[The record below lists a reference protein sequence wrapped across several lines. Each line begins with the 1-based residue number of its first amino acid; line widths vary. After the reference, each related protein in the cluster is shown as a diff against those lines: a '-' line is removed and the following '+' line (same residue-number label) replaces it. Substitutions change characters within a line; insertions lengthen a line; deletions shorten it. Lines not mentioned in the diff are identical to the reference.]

1 MVKKDKFGNV
11 HTPGLPYARGELVTS
26 TQDDIAKLR
35 NAWTVIRQRVT
46 EHGRDAVFNLT
57 GLERSLRCESEDLD
71 LLDDELAPALH
82 MERLQTLALDHLGGI
97 PGKHDIAV
105 MNRQTGA
112 LLAATLVLVS
122 PGDTVIGVSPSYSH
136 PCVTRAAAR
145 AGAHFVD
152 TVGSNELEQ
161 ALAQAQK
168 VSLVVL
174 TRLAVSYEILSID
187 EIRRI
192 VGLAKQTGAKVLVD
206 DAGGARVGPAMF
218 GQPRALELGVDVA
231 STGLDKYGTVGPR
244 LGLLG
249 GRTELVDRIRVC
261 AVELGLEA
269 RPMLYPAVVRSLEQY
284 SPARVRELVATTKN
298 VASELKAILGD
309 RVFETPVIAQL
320 KGEDILE
327 VAMERAN
334 ISKPPIVPYEA
345 TAALAMLLLR
355 DYGILTVHF
364 AGLPPGT
371 SALLIK
377 FLPPETIA
385 RFGGPQKFAQA
396 IDSSLHNLARIIE
409 DADQLRQL
417 IFGTSLPVTQAVVA

>member
-1 MVKKDKFGNV
+1 MKKDKFGNA
-11 HTPGLPYARGELVTS
+11 HTPGLPYARGELISS

-35 NAWTVIRQRVT
+35 NAWVLMRQRIA

-57 GLERSLRCESEDLD
+57 GLERSFRYESEDLD
-71 LLDDELAPALH
+71 LLDDELAPALQ
-82 MERLQTLALDHLGGI
+82 MEQLQRLALNHLGGI
-97 PGKHDIAV
+97 AGKHDIAV

-122 PGDTVIGVSPSYSH
+122 PGDTVVGVSPSYSH

-174 TRLAVSYEILSID
+174 TRLAVSYEILAID

-192 VGLAKQTGAKVLVD
+192 VDLAKQTGAKVLVD
-206 DAGGARVGPAMF
+206 DAGGARVGPAIF
-218 GQPRALELGVDVA
+218 DQPRALELGVAVA

-244 LGLLG
+244 LGILG
-249 GRTELVDRIRVC
+249 GHTELVDRIRVC

-309 RVFETPVIAQL
+309 RVFETPVIAML
-320 KGEDILE
+320 RGEDILD

-334 ISKPPIVPYEA
+334 ISRPSIVPYEA
-345 TAALAMLLLR
+345 SAALAMLLLR

-396 IDSSLHNLARIIE
+396 IDSSLHNLAHIIE
-409 DADQLRQL
+409 DTDRLRQL
-417 IFGTSLPVTQAVVA
+417 ILGTPLPVTRVVNV

>member
-1 MVKKDKFGNV
+1 MKKDKFGNA
-11 HTPGLPYARGELVTS
+11 HTPGLPYARGELITS

-35 NAWTVIRQRVT
+35 NAWVLMRQRIA

-57 GLERSLRCESEDLD
+57 GLERSFRYESEDLD
-71 LLDDELAPALH
+71 LLDDELAPALQ
-82 MERLQTLALDHLGGI
+82 MEQLQALALNHLGGI

-122 PGDTVIGVSPSYSH
+122 PGDTVVGVSPSYSH

-192 VGLAKQTGAKVLVD
+192 VDLAKHTGAKVLVD

-218 GQPRALELGVDVA
+218 DQPRALELGVDVA

-249 GRTELVDRIRVC
+249 GYTELVDRIRVC

-320 KGEDILE
+320 RGEDILE

-377 FLPPETIA
+377 FLPPETVA

-396 IDSSLHNLARIIE
+396 IDSSLHNLAHII
-409 DADQLRQL
+409 DDTDQLRQL
-417 IFGTSLPVTQAVVA
+417 ILGTPLPVTRAVNV